1 MTASIGLGSV
11 RSLVR
16 RDKLAAIG
24 LVITAA
30 FFIIPLALV
39 VTNYAILPYSPT
51 GIDLNSRMQA
61 PSLAHL
67 LGTDALGR
75 DVLSRLLAA
84 TVFDAP
90 IPLLVVA
97 LSLVLGGALG
107 VVAGYFG
114 GWADQAM
121 MRITDIFLAFPGLV
135 LAMAI
140 AAALG
145 PGLLTSTY
153 ALLVTWWPKYARL
166 ARGEVLRIR
175 EAQFVE
181 ASKASGSSSLHII
194 VRHIVP
200 NMISPLLAYIT
211 LDVGNIL
218 LLFSVL
224 SYIGLGV
231 QPPSPEWG
239 GMVNSGQDYIQRAPW
254 LALAPGL
261 AIVIVVISFSLV
273 GDAVRDMLDPKS
285 KKF

>member
-1 MTASIGLGSV
+1 MH
-11 RSLVR
+11 LVG
-16 RDKLAAIG
+16 RDKLAAVG

-30 FFIIPLALV
+30 FFVIPLALV
-39 VTNYAILPYSPT
+39 VTNYSILPYSPT
-51 GIDLNSRMQA
+51 GINLNSIMQP
-61 PSLAHL
+61 PSLTHL

-75 DVLSRLLAA
+75 DVFSRMLAA

-181 ASKASGSSSLHII
+181 ASKASGSTSFHVI

-200 NMISPLLAYIT
+200 DMISPLLAYIT

-239 GMVNSGQDYIQRAPW
+239 GMVSSGQDYIQRAPW

-261 AIVIVVISFSLV
+261 AIVMIVISFSLV

-285 KKF
+285 RKL

>member
-1 MTASIGLGSV
+1 MTARIDLRGFLHV
-11 RSLVR
+11 IQ
-16 RDKLAAIG
+16 RDRLATVG

-30 FFIIPLALV
+30 FFVTPLALV
-39 VTNYAILPYSPT
+39 ATSYSILPYSPI
-51 GIDLNSRMQA
+51 GIDMSSKMQP
-61 PSLAHL
+61 PSFSHL

-97 LSLVLGGALG
+97 LSLLMGGGLGVAAGYLGGR
-107 VVAGYFG
+107 
-114 GWADQAM
+114 ADQAM

-181 ASKASGSSSLHII
+181 ASKASGSTSLHII

-200 NMISPLLAYIT
+200 NIISPLLAYVT

-254 LALAPGL
+254 LSLAPGL

-285 KKF
+285 RKF